1 MNVNPS
7 KAITGAVIAATFF
20 ALTSGMTWL
29 SIVLGLL
36 AWCLAF
42 DGWLNPFAKGEQL
55 CRTAAKAAFESLDV
69 VGLGKRWQGSTAEVA
84 LVKDL
89 TDIRSPAPWKVQVL
103 ARTQANAWFIT
114 EMQVEGVNK
123 VSLQQLHHINEDAA
137 KGLLGQQPEVY
148 ERFFGKTDTA

>member
-1 MNVNPS
+1 M
-7 KAITGAVIAATFF
+7 
-20 ALTSGMTWL
+20 
-29 SIVLGLL
+29 
-36 AWCLAF
+36 
-42 DGWLNPFAKGEQL
+42 
-55 CRTAAKAAFESLDV
+55 
-69 VGLGKRWQGSTAEVA
+69 
-84 LVKDL
+84 
-89 TDIRSPAPWKVQVL
+89 L